1 MDNMTM
7 LSHSKEWK
15 EGSNMAGIFQK
26 IVENCKVTFYTR
38 RFSIPSLLFYII
50 SYKTIFLPNIYL
62 FTLNLHSE
70 YLKHN
75 LE

>member
-7 LSHSKEWK
+7 LSYSKEWK

-38 RFSIPSLLFYII
+38 RFSITSMLFYII
-50 SYKTIFLPNIYL
+50 SKTIFFPNIYL
-62 FTLNLHSE
+62 FTLHLHSE